1 MCHAI
6 KLYVKEFSVFQKAL
20 TLRDILSSEV
30 TSIIKRELSKD
41 SSNILKSVL
50 LLIEV
55 HYFHMNR
62 QETKLKRLSEIR
74 FGSMIF
80 LFRMAGIPLK
90 MKTISTIYAVYMIT
104 VIICGCSTFIGMLV
118 DVYINRD
125 DLGRAMTTMRVLLP
139 ITNIM
144 WILSYYK

>member
-1 MCHAI
+1 VCHAI